1 MQPPLAGREAGGGRL
16 RPGRQLL
23 PWELAPAD
31 GSFDEPDARPAATDP
46 PPVTAAT
53 PAAST
58 SPEAGRLAPQALD
71 RPAVERV
78 QRVSLGAGIALIGL
92 GLGFLAFRLR
102 RPN

>member
-1 MQPPLAGREAGGGRL
+1 M
-16 RPGRQLL
+16 
-23 PWELAPAD
+23 PAD
-31 GSFDEPDARPAATDP
+31 SAFDEPDARPAATDP
-46 PPVTAAT
+46 APVNAVT

-58 SPEAGRLAPQALD
+58 PPEAGRLAPQAGD
-71 RPAVERV
+71 GPSV